1 METLV
6 KYKDHIFSIKD
17 RVENNDTSLY
27 SHIRI
32 DNGIINNETISIVM
46 TASNRSKQTY
56 FTLKTM
62 ENSVNK
68 NIQVVIVDDSDI
80 DQIDASIL
88 INYPFTIDLIKINR
102 ENKCWHNPLV
112 NYNIGFK
119 FIKGC
124 KVVIQNAEVCHI
136 GDVLE
141 FIKHKV
147 VEDDKYYVFDVKSS
161 ANYEANDKIYNSDT
175 NSIEIYNKDIY
186 DLWYN
191 HTKHRLNNFH
201 FLSALNK
208 TAFDK
213 VKNFGYDCT
222 MGSCYDD
229 DELLLK
235 IISKN
240 ISVVNIINE
249 ECNVGGLHL
258 YHGKAPNTWDRGV
271 EMNEM
276 LFVCKK
282 KIYEKFGIYCD
293 ATENKEDFERK
304 RVNLYIQLNHLNRQ

>member
-1 METLV
+1 METLL
-6 KYKDHIFSIKD
+6 KYRDHIFNIKD
-17 RVENNDTSLY
+17 RVEKNDTTLY
-27 SHIRI
+27 SHICI
-32 DNGIINNETISIVM
+32 ENGIINNETISIVM
-46 TASNRSKQTY
+46 TAANRSKQTY

-62 ENSVNK
+62 ENSINK
-68 NIQVVIVDDSDI
+68 NIQVIIVDDSDC

-88 INYPFTIDLIKINR
+88 SIYPFTIDLIKINR

-161 ANYEANDKIYNSDT
+161 ASYEANEEIYRSDT
-175 NSIEIYNKDIY
+175 NSIEIYNKNIY

-191 HTKHRLNNFH
+191 HGKHRTKNYH
-201 FLSALNK
+201 FLTALNK
-208 TAFDK
+208 ATFDK
-213 VKNFGYDCT
+213 INNFGYDCT
-222 MGSCYDD
+222 MSSCYDD
-229 DELLLK
+229 DELLIK
-235 IISKN
+235 IISKK
-240 ISVVNIINE
+240 ISILNVINE
-249 ECNVGGLHL
+249 ESNVGGLHL
-258 YHGKAPNTWDRGV
+258 YHGKAPNTWDNGV

-282 KIYEKFGIYCD
+282 RIYEKFGIYCD
-293 ATENKEDFERK
+293 ATENKDDFNKKYE
-304 RVNLYIQLNHLNRQ
+304 NLQYQLNNLHS